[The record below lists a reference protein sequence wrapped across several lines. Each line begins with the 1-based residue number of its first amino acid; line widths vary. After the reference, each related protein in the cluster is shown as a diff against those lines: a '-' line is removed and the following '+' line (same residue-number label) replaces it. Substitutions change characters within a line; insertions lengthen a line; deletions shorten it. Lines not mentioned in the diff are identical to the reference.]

1 MNKAL
6 LPKLRTIDPHPI
18 VHGGRPSILLRDPLR
33 LTDQAVII
41 PQQMAPL
48 LILCDGTRDISGLC
62 ASFAI
67 RYGMR
72 IGTGV
77 MEQLVAALDDALL
90 LDNERFIQAQEQTLE
105 EYRQAAFRVPASA
118 GRSYPIEADQTRDL
132 LNGYLNA
139 VDDESTQLAEI
150 RGLVCPHIDYARG
163 GAVYAGVWKR
173 AASAVRAADV
183 VVILGTDHYG
193 SNLLTLTRQNYRT
206 PFGVL
211 PTAQDVVDHLA
222 EAVGPETAFD
232 GELLHRC
239 EHSVELAA
247 VWLHHARDGEPCE
260 TVPILCSAFGP
271 FIHEETDPGQE
282 PAFEALRDALEQ
294 ATTGRRVFIV
304 AAADLAHVG
313 PAFGGA
319 PQGAIERAQVQAA
332 DSESIAH
339 MCAGDAAAFFEGI
352 KRQRDAYNVCGLPAI
367 YGALRLLAPV
377 QGERTGY
384 IQCRADEQDTSL
396 VSICGVLWG

>member
-1 MNKAL
+1 MNETL
-6 LPKLRTIDPHPI
+6 QPKLRTVDPHPI
-18 VHGGRPSILLRDPLR
+18 IHGGRPSILLRDPLR

-48 LILCDGTRDISGLC
+48 LILCDGTRDIGGLC

-72 IGTGV
+72 IGAGV
-77 MEQLVAALDDALL
+77 MQQLIVALDDALL
-90 LDNERFIQAQEQTLE
+90 LDNERFTRAQEQVLS

-118 GRSYPIEADQTRDL
+118 GRSYPMEADQTRDL
-132 LNGYLNA
+132 LNGYLDA
-139 VDDESTQLAEI
+139 VDGGTTQISEI

-163 GAVYAGVWKR
+163 GPVYAGVWKT
-173 AASAVRAADV
+173 AANTARAADV

-193 SNLLTLTRQNYRT
+193 NNLLTLTRQNYCT

-211 PTAQDVVDHLA
+211 PTAQDIVDSIA

-271 FIHEETDPGQE
+271 FIHEEVDPGQE
-282 PAFEALRDALEQ
+282 PAFEALRNALEQ
-294 ATTGRRVFIV
+294 ATAGRRVLVI

-313 PAFGGA
+313 PVFGGA
-319 PQGAIERAQVQAA
+319 PQGKMERARVQAA
-332 DSESIAH
+332 DHESIAN
-339 MCAGDAAAFFEGI
+339 MCKGDATAFFEGI
-352 KRQRDAYNVCGLPAI
+352 KRQHDAFNVCGLPAI

-384 IQCRADEQDTSL
+384 AQCPADDQDASL
-396 VSICGVLWG
+396 VSICGVVWG